1 MLKSDP
7 RDHAEDASVRLAR
20 QQLEPYLPFRRAE
33 LFRLLVPGSSDRDV
47 SGYSTYAEFLQHL
60 RIVGGTKRQR
70 GLRIMSLDRAP
81 QQHACASQVAT
92 GSQFLAPLDESGNCG
107 GVKPRGDV
115 DIRFVGF
122 NSTGL
127 GSDAFCRPRCCHG
140 PYCGSGSVRA
150 RRLSARRPCPLHM
163 NELKICSSVV
173 GKAKFNGKIHGADET
188 SRRMENRIVKIR
200 SGEMPAVSSQWTT
213 RR

>member
-81 QQHACASQVAT
+81 QQHACASQFAT
-92 GSQFLAPLDESGNCG
+92 GSQFLAPLD
-107 GVKPRGDV
+107 
-115 DIRFVGF
+115 
-122 NSTGL
+122 
-127 GSDAFCRPRCCHG
+127 
-140 PYCGSGSVRA
+140 GSGSVRA